1 MREIL
6 RVRHLC
12 KNDILRDI
20 TFAVEE
26 GEMVAVMGPSGSG
39 KSTLLYQV
47 SGMDQA
53 DAGEVWHLYH
63 QGNRWRVH
71 VRVRGATVLRERAGC
86 HSLYRHGQTV
96 CPGKELLKIWS
107 TGHALP
113 NTIYRLRHTQ
123 REERL
128 LGRGGP

>member
-12 KNDILRDI
+12 KKDILKDVS
-20 TFAVEE
+20 FAVEE

-53 DAGEVWHLYH
+53 DAGEVWLDD
-63 QGNRWRVH
+63 QEIVS
-71 VRVRGATVLRERAGC
+71 LPEDDRA
-86 HSLYRHGQTV
+86 
-96 CPGKELLKIWS
+96 
-107 TGHALP
+107 
-113 NTIYRLRHTQ
+113 RLRLHQMGFVFQQMNMLSNLTSWTTSCCLLSTQ
-123 REERL
+123 T
-128 LGRGGP
+128 GVGPLRWDRRKRPFV